1 MSKFKN
7 DLRTPIKKYLNLI
20 NSILDIVVELDLDF
34 IITFI
39 NPQVYDVLGYS
50 PEEML
55 GKKSVDFIHKDDMPK
70 IEESIK
76 NGIKTSEIIT
86 EDFRIRHKNGNF
98 IHISA
103 KGRVVD
109 YDNQKKVVVVFR
121 DVTREKEAEQ
131 KLKES
136 DKRYREIIENIE
148 DGYFELDLQGNYT
161 YMNDYTCRYL
171 GILREDLIGK
181 NSTSI
186 LNKDSIAEVVEIFS
200 KVYNNNLPK
209 GTFIS
214 QVIRNDGKERTF
226 EGTFYLKYDSSGK
239 KIGFYGFTHD
249 ITEKI
254 VAEKKLRESEEKYR
268 KLYARAELYKDL
280 FYHDINNILSNI
292 KLSIDISEKY
302 LDEPDKKNDIKDL
315 YKLIREQFGRGTKLI
330 KSVRK
335 LSNLENLEISLK
347 SVGALKILN
356 DSIKFVKNSYQTN
369 NFNIKIESFEKKI
382 FTRANELLIDVFD
395 NLLINAVNYNEN
407 LKKEVLIKI
416 SRESKK
422 NVRYIKFEFIDNG
435 IGISNKR
442 KEIVFQE
449 KFSKEKGSKGMGFG
463 LTLVDKI
470 IESYKGK
477 IWVKDR
483 VEGDYTQGSNFVI
496 LIPEAK
502 K

>member
-1 MSKFKN
+1 MSEFKN
-7 DLRTPIKKYLNLI
+7 DSITLERKHFNLI
-20 NSILDIVVELDLDF
+20 NSILDIIVELSLNLT
-34 IITFI
+34 ITYI

-50 PEEML
+50 PEELL
-55 GKKSVDFIHKDDMPK
+55 GKMASDFIHKDDIPK

-76 NGIKTSEIIT
+76 EGIKTSEIIT
-86 EDFRIRHKNGNF
+86 EDFRIRHKQGNY
-98 IHISA
+98 IPVSV
-103 KGRVVD
+103 KGRVVE
-109 YDNQKKVVVVFR
+109 YGNQTRIVAIFR
-121 DVTREKEAEQ
+121 DTTKEKEAEQ

-136 DKRYREIIENIE
+136 DRRYREIIENIE

-171 GILREDLIGK
+171 GVLREDLIGK

-186 LNKDSIAEVVEIFS
+186 LNNDTIAEVVEIFS

-214 QVIRNDGKERTF
+214 QVIRNDGEERTF
-226 EGTFYLKYDSSGK
+226 EGTFYLKYDSSEK

-254 VAEKKLRESEEKYR
+254 VAEKQLRKSEEKYR
-268 KLYARAELYKDL
+268 ELYNRAELYKDL

-302 LDEPDKKNDIKDL
+302 LDEPDKKNEIKDL

-330 KSVRK
+330 NSVRK
-335 LSNLENLEISLK
+335 LSNLENLEKSLK
-347 SVGALKILN
+347 SVRALKILN
-356 DSIKFVKNSYQTN
+356 NSIKFVKNSLQTN
-369 NFNIKIESFEKKI
+369 HLNIKIESSENKI
-382 FTRANELLIDVFD
+382 FTRANEFLIDVFD

-416 SRESKK
+416 SRKSKK
-422 NVRYIKFEFIDNG
+422 NVKYIKFEFIDNG

-442 KEIVFQE
+442 KEIIFQE

-463 LTLVDKI
+463 LTLVNKI

-477 IWVKDR
+477 IWVEDR